1 METAPKKIF
10 KKGGGRERRLPAA
23 LGEDMYGFFPKMDV
37 KDVNKISILGLA
49 HVGDGVYELLVRS
62 MLCQSGHTALLD
74 LHKSTVKMVKAS
86 AQAAAAEKLL
96 DVLDGDELAIYKRG
110 RNAHV
115 HTVPKNADIGQ
126 YHAATGLEALFGW
139 LYLQGKLERINRL
152 FDVIMENT
160 CNAT

>member
-1 METAPKKIF
+1 
-10 KKGGGRERRLPAA
+10 
-23 LGEDMYGFFPKMDV
+23 MYGFFPEMEV
-37 KDVNKISILGLA
+37 RDVNKISILGLA

-86 AQAAAAEKLL
+86 AQAAATEKLL
-96 DVLDGDELAIYKRG
+96 DVLDVDELAIYKRG

-152 FDVIMENT
+152 FAVIMENT

>member
-1 METAPKKIF
+1 MS
-10 KKGGGRERRLPAA
+10 
-23 LGEDMYGFFPKMDV
+23 GFFPEMDV

-62 MLCQSGHTALLD
+62 MLCESGHTALLD
-74 LHKSTVKMVKAS
+74 LHRSTVKLVKAA
-86 AQAAAAEKLL
+86 AQAEAATRLTG
-96 DVLDGDELAIYKRG
+96 VLDDEERAIFKRG

-115 HTVPKNADIGQ
+115 HSVPKNADIGQ

-152 FDVIMENT
+152 FAVIMENKDH
-160 CNAT
+160 AT

>member
-1 METAPKKIF
+1 MS
-10 KKGGGRERRLPAA
+10 
-23 LGEDMYGFFPKMDV
+23 GFFPEMDV

-62 MLCQSGHTALLD
+62 MLCESGHTALLD
-74 LHKSTVKMVKAS
+74 LHRSTVKLVKAA
-86 AQAAAAEKLL
+86 AQAEAAARLTG
-96 DVLDGDELAIYKRG
+96 VLDDEERAIFKRG

-115 HTVPKNADIGQ
+115 HSVPKNADIGQ

-152 FDVIMENT
+152 FAVIMENKD
-160 CNAT
+160 NAT

>member
-1 METAPKKIF
+1 
-10 KKGGGRERRLPAA
+10 
-23 LGEDMYGFFPKMDV
+23 MYGFFPEMEV
-37 KDVNKISILGLA
+37 RDVNKISILGLA
-49 HVGDGVYELLVRS
+49 HVGDGVYELLVSS

-96 DVLDGDELAIYKRG
+96 DVLDVDELAIYKRG

-152 FDVIMENT
+152 FAVIMENT

>member
-1 METAPKKIF
+1 
-10 KKGGGRERRLPAA
+10 
-23 LGEDMYGFFPKMDV
+23 MYGFFPEMDV
-37 KDVNKISILGLA
+37 RDVNKISILGLA

-74 LHKSTVKMVKAS
+74 LHKSTVNMVKAA

-96 DVLDGDELAIYKRG
+96 EVLDGDELAIYKRG

-115 HTVPKNADIGQ
+115 HSVPKNADIGQ

-152 FDVIMENT
+152 FAVVMENSDHVT
-160 CNAT
+160 

>member
-1 METAPKKIF
+1 
-10 KKGGGRERRLPAA
+10 
-23 LGEDMYGFFPKMDV
+23 MYGFFPEMDV

-74 LHKSTVKMVKAS
+74 LHKSSVKMVKAA

-96 DVLDGDELAIYKRG
+96 ELLDEEERAIYKRG

-115 HTVPKNADIGQ
+115 HTVPKNADIAQ

-152 FDVIMENT
+152 FAVIMENT
-160 CNAT
+160 GHAT

>member
-1 METAPKKIF
+1 
-10 KKGGGRERRLPAA
+10 
-23 LGEDMYGFFPKMDV
+23 MYGFFPDMEV
-37 KDVNKISILGLA
+37 RDVNKISILGLA

-96 DVLDGDELAIYKRG
+96 DVLDVDELAIYKRG

-152 FDVIMENT
+152 FAVIMENT

>member
-62 MLCQSGHTALLD
+62 KLCQSGHTALLD

-96 DVLDGDELAIYKRG
+96 DILDGDELAIYKRG

>member
-1 METAPKKIF
+1 
-10 KKGGGRERRLPAA
+10 
-23 LGEDMYGFFPKMDV
+23 MYGFFPEMEV
-37 KDVNKISILGLA
+37 RDVNKISILGLA

>member
-1 METAPKKIF
+1 MS
-10 KKGGGRERRLPAA
+10 
-23 LGEDMYGFFPKMDV
+23 GFFPEMNV

-62 MLCQSGHTALLD
+62 MLCESGHTALLD
-74 LHKSTVKMVKAS
+74 LHRSTVKLVKAA
-86 AQAAAAEKLL
+86 AQAEAAARLTG
-96 DVLDGDELAIYKRG
+96 VLDDEERAIFKRG

-115 HTVPKNADIGQ
+115 HSVPKNADIGQ

-152 FDVIMENT
+152 FAVIMENKDH
-160 CNAT
+160 AT

>member
-1 METAPKKIF
+1 
-10 KKGGGRERRLPAA
+10 
-23 LGEDMYGFFPKMDV
+23 MYGFFPEMEIR
-37 KDVNKISILGLA
+37 DVNKISILGLA

-96 DVLDGDELAIYKRG
+96 DVLDVDELAIYKRG